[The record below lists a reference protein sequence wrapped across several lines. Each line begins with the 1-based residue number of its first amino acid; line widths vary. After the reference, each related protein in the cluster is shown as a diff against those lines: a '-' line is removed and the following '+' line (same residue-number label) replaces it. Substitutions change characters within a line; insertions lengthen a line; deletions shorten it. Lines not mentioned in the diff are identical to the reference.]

1 MVFPKKQGQRLIP
14 EYLLDYATKLNESHP
29 DPTESWGGGSDYTSG
44 NGIDITNNVISV
56 DNTIAKKSEIPTK
69 TSDLTNDSDFITN
82 ITSSDVTTA
91 LGYTPTKSIKAVAGP
106 NINSVGTPQVLASSD
121 SNNNVTLTF
130 NYLKGSTGP
139 QGPQGIQGEQGIQG
153 IQGPQGPKGDTGPK
167 GPQGLKGE
175 TGDIGPQG
183 PKGDKGDTGATGLQG
198 PKGDTG
204 PQGLQGPKGDI
215 GPQGPQG
222 EQGPIG
228 KTGPQGIKG
237 DKGDTGDTGPQ
248 GPQGEQGPKGDN
260 GTNATITGA
269 TASVDANTG
278 TPSVTVTTGG
288 TSSARTFAF
297 AFKNLKGEQG
307 IQGPQ
312 GPQGLKGDKGDIGP
326 QGPKGDNGSDA
337 TVTASSIT
345 SALGYT
351 PGTSNLTIGTTS
363 STAAAGNHTHS
374 TTLSTDSG
382 TPTVTMA
389 PNTTYKLSTGG
400 TNVVFKTPSGAYKIL
415 ESLRKGSEADT
426 AVGYYKIATI
436 NHASWNFCDF
446 CMLVKNSYSGAAY
459 STVFNCSCSDSSTNL
474 NSFKLNIISGTNI
487 SNKLAY
493 LYTYDSNNHLIKIE
507 VFIHCTRYE
516 HPICYILNT
525 RPGQQLVIPTQDEFN
540 KATPDKPDGTTMTGN
555 ATYIYDSMY
564 QQKGNYQ
571 TKKITGSWKVSTT
584 NPGPMV
590 DIILEHPNIKIYYKT
605 YTSTTRTTDISSV
618 LFHASHSEKQG
629 IYSLTLRYIN
639 SSGNLTN
646 IGSGTIYY
654 EYFD

>member
-1 MVFPKKQGQRLIP
+1 M
-14 EYLLDYATKLNESHP
+14 
-29 DPTESWGGGSDYTSG
+29 
-44 NGIDITNNVISV
+44 
-56 DNTIAKKSEIPTK
+56 
-69 TSDLTNDSDFITN
+69 
-82 ITSSDVTTA
+82 
-91 LGYTPTKSIKAVAGP
+91 
-106 NINSVGTPQVLASSD
+106 
-121 SNNNVTLTF
+121 
-130 NYLKGSTGP
+130 
-139 QGPQGIQGEQGIQG
+139 
-153 IQGPQGPKGDTGPK
+153 
-167 GPQGLKGE
+167 KGE
-175 TGDIGPQG
+175 TGP
-183 PKGDKGDTGATGLQG
+183 
-198 PKGDTG
+198 
-204 PQGLQGPKGDI
+204 
-215 GPQGPQG
+215 
-222 EQGPIG
+222 
-228 KTGPQGIKG
+228 
-237 DKGDTGDTGPQ
+237 
-248 GPQGEQGPKGDN
+248 
-260 GTNATITGA
+260 
-269 TASVDANTG
+269 
-278 TPSVTVTTGG
+278 
-288 TSSARTFAF
+288 
-297 AFKNLKGEQG
+297 
-307 IQGPQ
+307 QGPQ

-363 STAAAGNHTHS
+363 STASAGNHTHS

-400 TNVVFKTPSGAYKIL
+400 TNVIFKTPSGAYKIL

-436 NHASWNFCDF
+436 NHASWNFCQF
-446 CMLVKNSYSGAAY
+446 TMIINNTYSG
-459 STVFNCSCSDSSTNL
+459 TVYNSIFDCRCSDNSTNL
-474 NSFKLNIISGTNI
+474 NSFALNIISGTNI

-493 LYTYDSNNHLIKIE
+493 LYTYDSNNHLTKIE
-507 VFIHCTRYE
+507 IFIHCTRYE

-525 RPGQQLVIPTQDEFN
+525 RPGQQLVIPTQDEFD
-540 KATPDKPDGTTMTGN
+540 KATPDKPNGTTMTGN

-564 QQKGNYQ
+564 QQKGDYQ

-590 DIILEHPNIKIYYKT
+590 DIILAHPNIKIYYKT
-605 YTSTTRTTDISSV
+605 YTSNTRTTDISSV